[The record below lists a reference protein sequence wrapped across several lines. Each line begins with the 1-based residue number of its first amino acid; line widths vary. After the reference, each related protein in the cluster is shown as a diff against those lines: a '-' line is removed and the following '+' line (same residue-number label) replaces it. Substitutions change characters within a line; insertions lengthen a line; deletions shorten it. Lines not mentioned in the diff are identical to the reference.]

1 MTFSRSVTVD
11 IKTVWK
17 RLGKLDKGFLILLLF
32 YIVLL
37 LAVPA
42 SGFVSFLQF
51 VLFVLAAWLVIRLS
65 RFALRKAIWRL
76 RNRILVTYL
85 LIAVVPI
92 LLILTLAG
100 LGSYV
105 LAGQVAVYL
114 ARSELD
120 RRVASMQA
128 AAETL
133 QHTNPLIR
141 VETLRRT
148 GEIYGER
155 FPKLFLMIDDHGTL
169 LHWPAEPAIRVAPG
183 TEDNSSGV
191 ASYEG
196 RYYAWAQ
203 IADNGMR
210 FIAATPLTRRYLSEM
225 VAGLGDVYLLQ
236 VSTKLDLR
244 PENKRGIP
252 ISKSTSK
259 QPGAG
264 LGDRDV
270 ELLASGHEAPGP
282 ALPPP
287 VNSFDLAV
295 SWFFLLP
302 VNDWLD
308 PERNNTAFLAVS
320 TRFSAILNIILSQKV
335 EQLQGIVLI
344 ALLVVSIAFLVVELI
359 ALIIGVSLTR
369 TVTGAVHSL
378 YEGTQRVMRGDFSH
392 RITVSGRDQL
402 ADLSKSFNSM
412 TENLEKLLVVAK
424 EKERL
429 QAELALALE
438 VQEQLYPKTAPIF
451 KTIRV
456 TGMCQPAR
464 MVSGDYYDY
473 QRLSANRLAFAIGD
487 VAGKGISAALLMAG
501 IQSAMRME
509 LRASLELAAPS
520 YATANGFRLSTARLV
535 SELNQQLHATTSPEK
550 FATFCIA
557 LYDDETGMLT
567 YTNAGHLPPIL
578 VHNGRSTPLDIN
590 GTVVG
595 AFPSSKYDESKVE
608 LLAGDLL
615 VCYTDGI
622 TEPENEYG
630 EMFGEDRLIELV
642 SKNADRDDHRV
653 IEVVMDAVRQ
663 WTGAPELSDDM
674 TVLLARKQ

>member
-1 MTFSRSVTVD
+1 
-11 IKTVWK
+11 
-17 RLGKLDKGFLILLLF
+17 LGKLDKAFLILLLT
-32 YIVLL
+32 YIVVLF
-37 LAVPA
+37 AVPA
-42 SGFVSFLQF
+42 SGFVLFLQF
-51 VLFVLAAWLVIRLS
+51 VLFMLGAWLVIRLS

-76 RNRILVTYL
+76 RNRILVTYV

-100 LGSYV
+100 LGTYV

-133 QHTNPLIR
+133 RHTNPLIR
-141 VETLRRT
+141 TETLRRT

-155 FPKLFLMIDDHGTL
+155 FPKLFLMIDDHGNL
-169 LHWPAEPAIRVAPG
+169 LHWPAEPAIRVAPK
-183 TEDNSSGV
+183 TEDTSSGV

-203 IADNGMR
+203 TSDNGMR

-225 VAGLGDVYLLQ
+225 VPGLGDVYLLQ

-252 ISKSTSK
+252 IGKSASKPSN
-259 QPGAG
+259 AE
-264 LGDRDV
+264 LGDKDV
-270 ELLASGHEAPGP
+270 ELLTSGHEAPGR

-287 VNSFDLAV
+287 VNSFDLDV
-295 SWFFLLP
+295 RWFFLLP

-308 PERNNTAFLAVS
+308 PERNNTAFLVVR
-320 TRFSAILNIILSQKV
+320 TRYSAILNIILSQKV
-335 EQLQGIVLI
+335 EQLQGIVPI
-344 ALLVVSIAFLVVELI
+344 ALLVISIAFLVVELI

-378 YEGTQRVMRGDFSH
+378 YEGTQRVMQGDFSH

-412 TENLEKLLVVAK
+412 TENLEKLLIVAK

-451 KTIRV
+451 KTIRI

-509 LRASLELAAPS
+509 LRASLEPATPS
-520 YATANGFRLSTARLV
+520 ARTNGFRLSTARLV

-550 FATFCIA
+550 FATFCIG

-578 VHNGRSTPLDIN
+578 IHNGSSTLLDIN

-595 AFPSSKYDESKVE
+595 AFPTSKYDESKVE
-608 LLAGDLL
+608 LRSGDLL

-630 EMFGEDRLIELV
+630 EMFGEERLIELV
-642 SKNADRDDHRV
+642 SKNADRDDHRL

>member
-1 MTFSRSVTVD
+1 VTARSVTVD

-17 RLGKLDKGFLILLLF
+17 RLGKLDKAFLILLLF

-51 VLFVLAAWLVIRLS
+51 ILFVLGAWVVIRLT
-65 RFALRKAIWRL
+65 RVGLRKAIWRL
-76 RNRILVTYL
+76 RNRILVTYV

-100 LGSYV
+100 LGTYM

-128 AAETL
+128 VVDSL
-133 QHTNPLIR
+133 LHTNPVIR
-141 VETLRRT
+141 VESLRRT
-148 GEIYGER
+148 GEIYSER
-155 FPKLFLMIDDHGTL
+155 FPNLFLMIDDTADERGAV
-169 LHWPAEPAIRVAPG
+169 LHWPANPAITTPPRMEKSG
-183 TEDNSSGV
+183 SGV
-191 ASYEG
+191 ATLDSH
-196 RYYAWAQ
+196 YYAWAQ
-203 IADNGMR
+203 GEANGMR
-210 FIAATPLTRRYLSEM
+210 FIAATPLTRRYLSE
-225 VAGLGDVYLLQ
+225 VVPGLGDVYFLQ
-236 VSTKLDLR
+236 VSTEPAAGKQ
-244 PENKRGIP
+244 NK
-252 ISKSTSK
+252 
-259 QPGAG
+259 GAG
-264 LGDRDV
+264 FQVNTTGLP
-270 ELLASGHEAPGP
+270 SGREAPGAAFPP
-282 ALPPP
+282 A
-287 VNSFDLAV
+287 VNRFDLDVRWV
-295 SWFFLLP
+295 SFVPVKHWLAPDVDDTALLL
-302 VNDWLD
+302 VH
-308 PERNNTAFLAVS
+308 
-320 TRFSAILNIILSQKV
+320 TRYSAILNIILSNKV
-335 EQLQGIVLI
+335 DDFQGLVPIL
-344 ALLVVSIAFLVVELI
+344 LLVVSIAFLVVELI

-378 YEGTQRVMRGDFSH
+378 YEGTQRVMQGDFSH

-412 TENLEKLLVVAK
+412 TENLEKLLIVAK

-509 LRASLELAAPS
+509 LRASLELATPS
-520 YATANGFRLSTARLV
+520 YDGANGYRLSTARLV

-578 VHNGRSTPLDIN
+578 IHNGSSTLLDIN

-608 LLAGDLL
+608 LHAGDLL

-630 EMFGEDRLIELV
+630 EMFGEGRLIELV

>member
-1 MTFSRSVTVD
+1 MTVD

-17 RLGKLDKGFLILLLF
+17 RLGKLDKAFLILLLF
-32 YIVLL
+32 YLVLL

-42 SGFVSFLQF
+42 SAFVSFLQF
-51 VLFVLAAWLVIRLS
+51 ILFVLGAWVVIRLT
-65 RFALRKAIWRL
+65 RVGLRKAIWRL
-76 RNRILVTYL
+76 RNRILVTYV

-100 LGSYV
+100 LGTYM

-128 AAETL
+128 VVDSL
-133 QHTNPLIR
+133 LHTNPVIR
-141 VETLRRT
+141 VESLRRT
-148 GEIYGER
+148 GEIYSER
-155 FPKLFLMIDDHGTL
+155 FPNLFLMIDDTIDQPGTV
-169 LHWPAEPAIRVAPG
+169 LHWPANPAITAPPRMEKSG
-183 TEDNSSGV
+183 SGV
-191 ASYEG
+191 ATLDSH
-196 RYYAWAQ
+196 YYAWAQ
-203 IADNGMR
+203 AEANGMR

-225 VAGLGDVYLLQ
+225 VPGLGDVYFLQ
-236 VSTKLDLR
+236 VSTTPAAGKQ
-244 PENKRGIP
+244 NKGVGFQVN
-252 ISKSTSK
+252 TT
-259 QPGAG
+259 G
-264 LGDRDV
+264 LP
-270 ELLASGHEAPGP
+270 SGREAPGTAFPP
-282 ALPPP
+282 A
-287 VNSFDLAV
+287 VNRFDLDVRWV
-295 SWFFLLP
+295 SFVPAKHWLAPEVDDAALLL
-302 VNDWLD
+302 VH
-308 PERNNTAFLAVS
+308 
-320 TRFSAILNIILSQKV
+320 TRYSAILNIILSNKV
-335 EQLQGIVLI
+335 DDFQGLVPI

-378 YEGTQRVMRGDFSH
+378 YEGTQRVMKGDFSH

-509 LRASLELAAPS
+509 LRGSLELAQPS
-520 YATANGFRLSTARLV
+520 HGGANGHRLSTARLV

-578 VHNGRSTPLDIN
+578 IHNGCSTPLDIN

-608 LLAGDLL
+608 LHAGDLL

-630 EMFGEDRLIELV
+630 EMFGEERLIELV
-642 SKNADRDDHRV
+642 SKHADRDDHRV
-653 IEVVMDAVRQ
+653 IEVVMEAVRQ

>member
-1 MTFSRSVTVD
+1 MTAKSVTVD

-17 RLGKLDKGFLILLLF
+17 RLGKLDKAFLILLLF

-42 SGFVSFLQF
+42 SGFVSFLQII
-51 VLFVLAAWLVIRLS
+51 LFVLGAWLVIRLS

-76 RNRILVTYL
+76 RNRILVTYV

-100 LGSYV
+100 LGTYV

-155 FPKLFLMIDDHGTL
+155 FPRLFLMIDDHGTL
-169 LHWPAEPAIRVAPG
+169 LHWPAEPAIRIEPK

-191 ASYEG
+191 ASYKG

-203 IADNGMR
+203 ITDNGMR
-210 FIAATPLTRRYLSEM
+210 FIAAAPLSRRYLSEM
-225 VAGLGDVYLLQ
+225 VPGLGDVYFLQ
-236 VSTKLDLR
+236 VSAEETKSGVKIT
-244 PENKRGIP
+244 N
-252 ISKSTSK
+252 SSSK
-259 QPGAG
+259 QSGIDYG
-264 LGDRDV
+264 HQKV
-270 ELLASGHEAPGP
+270 ELLPSGHEAPGP

-287 VNSFDLAV
+287 VNSFDLDV
-295 SWFFLLP
+295 RWISLLP
-302 VNDWLD
+302 VKDWLD
-308 PERNNTAFLAVS
+308 PES
-320 TRFSAILNIILSQKV
+320 TDAALMVVRTRYSAILNIIMSQKV
-335 EQLQGIVLI
+335 DDQLQGFVPI

-378 YEGTQRVMRGDFSH
+378 YEGTQRVKQGDFSH

-412 TENLEKLLVVAK
+412 TENLEKLLIVAK

-509 LRASLELAAPS
+509 LRASLELATPS
-520 YATANGFRLSTARLV
+520 YGGTNGYRLSTARLV

-578 VHNGRSTPLDIN
+578 IHNGSSTLLDIN

-608 LLAGDLL
+608 LHAGDLL

-630 EMFGEDRLIELV
+630 EMFGEGRLIELV

>member
-1 MTFSRSVTVD
+1 MTARSVTVD

-17 RLGKLDKGFLILLLF
+17 RLGKLDKAFLILLLF

-51 VLFVLAAWLVIRLS
+51 ILFVLGAWVVIRLT
-65 RFALRKAIWRL
+65 RVGLRKAIWRL
-76 RNRILVTYL
+76 RNRILVTYV

-100 LGSYV
+100 LGTYM

-128 AAETL
+128 VVDSL
-133 QHTNPLIR
+133 LHTNPVIR
-141 VETLRRT
+141 VESLRRT
-148 GEIYGER
+148 GEIYSER
-155 FPKLFLMIDDHGTL
+155 FPNLFLMIDDTADERGAV
-169 LHWPAEPAIRVAPG
+169 LHWPANPAITTPPRMEKSG
-183 TEDNSSGV
+183 SGV
-191 ASYEG
+191 ATLDSH
-196 RYYAWAQ
+196 YYAWAQ
-203 IADNGMR
+203 GEANGMR
-210 FIAATPLTRRYLSEM
+210 FIAATPLTRRYLSE
-225 VAGLGDVYLLQ
+225 VVPGLGDVYFLQ
-236 VSTKLDLR
+236 VSTEPAAGKQ
-244 PENKRGIP
+244 NK
-252 ISKSTSK
+252 
-259 QPGAG
+259 GAG
-264 LGDRDV
+264 FQVNTTGLP
-270 ELLASGHEAPGP
+270 SGREAPGAAFPP
-282 ALPPP
+282 A
-287 VNSFDLAV
+287 VNRFDLDVRWV
-295 SWFFLLP
+295 SFVPVKHWLAPDVDDTALLL
-302 VNDWLD
+302 VH
-308 PERNNTAFLAVS
+308 
-320 TRFSAILNIILSQKV
+320 TRYSAILNIILSNKV
-335 EQLQGIVLI
+335 DDFQGLVPIL
-344 ALLVVSIAFLVVELI
+344 LLVVSIAFLVVELI

-378 YEGTQRVMRGDFSH
+378 YEGTQRVMQGDFSH

-412 TENLEKLLVVAK
+412 TENLEKLLIVAK

-509 LRASLELAAPS
+509 LRASLELASPS

-535 SELNQQLHATTSPEK
+535 SELNQQLHATTSAEK

-578 VHNGRSTPLDIN
+578 IHNGSSTLLDIN

-595 AFPSSKYDESKVE
+595 AFPGSKYDESKVE
-608 LLAGDLL
+608 LHAGDLL

-630 EMFGEDRLIELV
+630 EMFGEGRLIELV

-653 IEVVMDAVRQ
+653 IEAVMDAVRQ

>member
-1 MTFSRSVTVD
+1 MTARSVTVD

-17 RLGKLDKGFLILLLF
+17 RLGKLDKAFLILLLF

-51 VLFVLAAWLVIRLS
+51 ILFVLGAWVVIRLT
-65 RFALRKAIWRL
+65 RVGLRKAIWRL
-76 RNRILVTYL
+76 RNRILVTYV

-100 LGSYV
+100 LGTYM

-128 AAETL
+128 VVDSL
-133 QHTNPLIR
+133 LHTNPVIR
-141 VETLRRT
+141 VESLRRT
-148 GEIYGER
+148 GEIYSER
-155 FPKLFLMIDDHGTL
+155 FPNLFLMIDDTADERGAV
-169 LHWPAEPAIRVAPG
+169 LHWPANPAITTPPRMEKSG
-183 TEDNSSGV
+183 SGV
-191 ASYEG
+191 ATLDSH
-196 RYYAWAQ
+196 YYAWAQ
-203 IADNGMR
+203 GEANGMR
-210 FIAATPLTRRYLSEM
+210 FIAATPLTRRYLSE
-225 VAGLGDVYLLQ
+225 VVPGLGDVYFLQ
-236 VSTKLDLR
+236 VSTEPAAGKQ
-244 PENKRGIP
+244 NK
-252 ISKSTSK
+252 
-259 QPGAG
+259 GAG
-264 LGDRDV
+264 FQVNTTGLP
-270 ELLASGHEAPGP
+270 SGREAPGAAFPP
-282 ALPPP
+282 A
-287 VNSFDLAV
+287 VNRFDLDVRWV
-295 SWFFLLP
+295 SFVPVKHWLAPDVDDTALLL
-302 VNDWLD
+302 VH
-308 PERNNTAFLAVS
+308 
-320 TRFSAILNIILSQKV
+320 TRYSAILNIILSNKV
-335 EQLQGIVLI
+335 DDFQGLVPIL
-344 ALLVVSIAFLVVELI
+344 LLVVSIAFLVVELI

-378 YEGTQRVMRGDFSH
+378 YEGTQRVMQGDFSH

-412 TENLEKLLVVAK
+412 TENLEKLLIVAK

-473 QRLSANRLAFAIGD
+473 QRLTANRLAFAIGD

-509 LRASLELAAPS
+509 LRASLELASPS

-535 SELNQQLHATTSPEK
+535 SELNQQLHATTSAEK

-578 VHNGRSTPLDIN
+578 IHNGSSTLLDIN

-595 AFPSSKYDESKVE
+595 AFPGSKYDESKVE
-608 LLAGDLL
+608 LHAGDLL

-630 EMFGEDRLIELV
+630 EMFGEGRLIELV

-653 IEVVMDAVRQ
+653 IEAVMDAVRQ

>member
-1 MTFSRSVTVD
+1 
-11 IKTVWK
+11 
-17 RLGKLDKGFLILLLF
+17 LGKLDKAFLILLLA
-32 YIVLL
+32 YIGLMFL
-37 LAVPA
+37 IPA
-42 SGFVSFLQF
+42 STFVSFLQF
-51 VLFVLAAWLVIRLS
+51 VLFVLGAWLAIRIS

-76 RNRILVTYL
+76 RNRILVTYV

-133 QHTNPLIR
+133 LHTNANIR
-141 VETLRRT
+141 IESLRRT
-148 GEIYGER
+148 GEIYSER
-155 FPKLFLMIDDHGTL
+155 FPRLFLMINDHGTL
-169 LHWPAEPAIRVAPG
+169 LHWPPEPAIPVAPKAEG
-183 TEDNSSGV
+183 DSSGI
-191 ASYEG
+191 ASYQG

-203 IADNGMR
+203 TTAADGMR
-210 FIAATPLTRRYLSEM
+210 FVAAVPLTRRYLSEM
-225 VAGLGDVYLLQ
+225 VPGLGDVYFLQ
-236 VSTKLDLR
+236 VSAKLNAR
-244 PENKRGIP
+244 PEEKQRGTKVTNYKANQSGIE
-252 ISKSTSK
+252 I
-259 QPGAG
+259 
-264 LGDRDV
+264 GDQNV
-270 ELLASGHEAPGP
+270 ELLPSGHEAPGR
-282 ALPPP
+282 ALPPA
-287 VNSFDLAV
+287 VNSFDLDV
-295 SWFFLLP
+295 RWISLLS
-302 VNDWLD
+302 VNDWMD
-308 PERNNTAFLAVS
+308 PERNNAALLVVR
-320 TRFSAILNIILSQKV
+320 TRYSAILNIILSQKV
-335 EQLQGIVLI
+335 DQLQGFVPI

-378 YEGTQRVMRGDFSH
+378 YEGTQRVMQGDFSH

-412 TENLEKLLVVAK
+412 TENLEKLVIVAK

-509 LRASLELAAPS
+509 LRGSQDFATPPQAA
-520 YATANGFRLSTARLV
+520 TNGHRLSTARLV
-535 SELNQQLHATTSPEK
+535 SELNKQLHATTSPEK

-557 LYDDETGMLT
+557 LYDDDTGMLT

-578 VHNGRSTPLDIN
+578 IHNGSSTLLDIN

-595 AFPSSKYDESKVE
+595 AFPASKYDESKIE
-608 LLAGDLL
+608 LHSGDLL

-630 EMFGEDRLIELV
+630 EMFGEERLIELV
-642 SKNADRDDHRV
+642 SKNQDRDDHRV

-674 TVLLARKQ
+674 TVLLARKH

>member
-1 MTFSRSVTVD
+1 M
-11 IKTVWK
+11 
-17 RLGKLDKGFLILLLF
+17 
-32 YIVLL
+32 
-37 LAVPA
+37 
-42 SGFVSFLQF
+42 
-51 VLFVLAAWLVIRLS
+51 
-65 RFALRKAIWRL
+65 
-76 RNRILVTYL
+76 
-85 LIAVVPI
+85 
-92 LLILTLAG
+92 
-100 LGSYV
+100 

-114 ARSELD
+114 ARAELD
-120 RRVASMQA
+120 RRVASMRTA
-128 AAETL
+128 VDAL
-133 QHTNPLIR
+133 VHTNPAIR
-141 VETLRRT
+141 VEGLRRT
-148 GEIYGER
+148 GEIYTES
-155 FPKLFLMIDDHGTL
+155 FPNLLLMIVDDQGAV
-169 LHWPAEPAIRVAPG
+169 LHWPANPAIVTPPELEKSA
-183 TEDNSSGV
+183 SGV
-191 ASYEG
+191 AVLESH
-196 RYYAWAQ
+196 YYCWAQ
-203 IADNGMR
+203 AEANGMR
-210 FIAATPLTRRYLSEM
+210 FIAAAPLSRRYLSEM
-225 VAGLGDVYLLQ
+225 VPGLGDVYFLQ
-236 VSTKLDLR
+236 ISTA
-244 PENKRGIP
+244 P
-252 ISKSTSK
+252 
-259 QPGAG
+259 
-264 LGDRDV
+264 
-270 ELLASGHEAPGP
+270 ASGKKSGGYQVNTTGLPSGREAPGAAVPP
-282 ALPPP
+282 A
-287 VNSFDLAV
+287 VNRFDLDVRWV
-295 SWFFLLP
+295 SLLP
-302 VNDWLD
+302 VKHWLESEAD
-308 PERNNTAFLAVS
+308 DTALLLVH
-320 TRFSAILNIILSQKV
+320 TRYSAILNIILSNKV
-335 EQLQGIVLI
+335 DDFQGLVPV
-344 ALLVVSIAFLVVELI
+344 ALLVISITFLIVELI

-378 YEGTQRVMRGDFSH
+378 YEGTQRVKQGDFSH

-412 TENLEKLLVVAK
+412 TENLEKLLIVAK

-438 VQEQLYPKTAPIF
+438 VQEQLYPKIAPVF

-473 QRLSANRLAFAIGD
+473 QKLSPSRLAFAIGD

-509 LRASLELAAPS
+509 LRASFEGKDLGPPS
-520 YATANGFRLSTARLV
+520 ARTNGFHLSTARLV
-535 SELNQQLHATTSPEK
+535 SELNKQLHATTSPEK

-578 VHNGRSTPLDIN
+578 IHDGRSTPLDIN

-608 LLAGDLL
+608 LRAGDLL

-642 SKNADRDDHRV
+642 SKNADRDDRRV

-663 WTGAPELSDDM
+663 WTGSPELSDDM

>member
-1 MTFSRSVTVD
+1 VTVD

-17 RLGKLDKGFLILLLF
+17 RLGKLDKAFLILLLF

-51 VLFVLAAWLVIRLS
+51 ILFVLGAWVVIRLT
-65 RFALRKAIWRL
+65 RVGLRKAIWRL
-76 RNRILVTYL
+76 RNRILVTYV

-100 LGSYV
+100 LGTYM

-128 AAETL
+128 VVDSL
-133 QHTNPLIR
+133 LHTNPVIR
-141 VETLRRT
+141 VESLRRT
-148 GEIYGER
+148 GEIYSER
-155 FPKLFLMIDDHGTL
+155 FPNLFLLIDDTIDKHATV
-169 LHWPAEPAIRVAPG
+169 LHWPANPAITAPPRMEKSG
-183 TEDNSSGV
+183 SGV
-191 ASYEG
+191 ATLDSH
-196 RYYAWAQ
+196 YYAWAQ
-203 IADNGMR
+203 GEANGMR
-210 FIAATPLTRRYLSEM
+210 FIAATPLTRRYLSE
-225 VAGLGDVYLLQ
+225 VVPGLGDVYFLQ
-236 VSTKLDLR
+236 VSTEPAAGKQ
-244 PENKRGIP
+244 NK
-252 ISKSTSK
+252 
-259 QPGAG
+259 GAG
-264 LGDRDV
+264 FQVNTTGLP
-270 ELLASGHEAPGP
+270 SGREAPGAAFPP
-282 ALPPP
+282 A
-287 VNSFDLAV
+287 VNRFDLDVRWV
-295 SWFFLLP
+295 SFVPVKHWLAPDVDDTALLL
-302 VNDWLD
+302 VH
-308 PERNNTAFLAVS
+308 
-320 TRFSAILNIILSQKV
+320 TRYSAILNIILSNKV
-335 EQLQGIVLI
+335 DDFQGLVPIL
-344 ALLVVSIAFLVVELI
+344 LLVVSIAFLVVELI

-378 YEGTQRVMRGDFSH
+378 YEGTQRVMQGDFSH

-412 TENLEKLLVVAK
+412 TENLEKLLIVAK

-509 LRASLELAAPS
+509 LRASLELASPS

-535 SELNQQLHATTSPEK
+535 SELNQQLHATTSAEK

-578 VHNGRSTPLDIN
+578 IHNGSSTLLDIN

-608 LLAGDLL
+608 LHAGDLL

-630 EMFGEDRLIELV
+630 EMFGEGRLIELV

>member
-1 MTFSRSVTVD
+1 VTVD

-17 RLGKLDKGFLILLLF
+17 RLGKLDKAFLILLLF

-51 VLFVLAAWLVIRLS
+51 ILFVLGAWVVIRLT
-65 RFALRKAIWRL
+65 RVGLRKAIWRL
-76 RNRILVTYL
+76 RNRILVTYV

-100 LGSYV
+100 LGTYM

-128 AAETL
+128 VVDSL
-133 QHTNPLIR
+133 LHTNPVIR
-141 VETLRRT
+141 VESLRRT
-148 GEIYGER
+148 GEIYSER
-155 FPKLFLMIDDHGTL
+155 FPNLFLMIDDTADERGAV
-169 LHWPAEPAIRVAPG
+169 LHWPANPAITTPPRMEKSG
-183 TEDNSSGV
+183 SGV
-191 ASYEG
+191 ATLDSH
-196 RYYAWAQ
+196 YYAWAQ
-203 IADNGMR
+203 GEANGMR
-210 FIAATPLTRRYLSEM
+210 FIAATPLTRRYLSE
-225 VAGLGDVYLLQ
+225 VVPGLGDVYFLQ
-236 VSTKLDLR
+236 VSTEPAAGKQ
-244 PENKRGIP
+244 NK
-252 ISKSTSK
+252 
-259 QPGAG
+259 GAG
-264 LGDRDV
+264 FQVNTTGLP
-270 ELLASGHEAPGP
+270 SGREAPGAAFPP
-282 ALPPP
+282 A
-287 VNSFDLAV
+287 VNRFDLDVRWV
-295 SWFFLLP
+295 SFVPVKHWLAPDVDDTALLL
-302 VNDWLD
+302 VH
-308 PERNNTAFLAVS
+308 
-320 TRFSAILNIILSQKV
+320 TRYSAILNIILSNKV
-335 EQLQGIVLI
+335 DDFQGLVPIL
-344 ALLVVSIAFLVVELI
+344 LLVVSIAFLVVELI

-378 YEGTQRVMRGDFSH
+378 YEGTQRVMQGDFSH

-412 TENLEKLLVVAK
+412 TENLEKLLIVAK

-509 LRASLELAAPS
+509 LRASLELATPS
-520 YATANGFRLSTARLV
+520 YDGANGYRLSTARLV

-578 VHNGRSTPLDIN
+578 IHNGSSTLLDIN

-608 LLAGDLL
+608 LHAGDLL

-630 EMFGEDRLIELV
+630 EMFGEGRLIELV

>member
-1 MTFSRSVTVD
+1 MTVD

-17 RLGKLDKGFLILLLF
+17 RLGKLDKAFLILLLF

-51 VLFVLAAWLVIRLS
+51 ILFVLGAWVVIRLT
-65 RFALRKAIWRL
+65 RVGLRKAIWRL
-76 RNRILVTYL
+76 RNRILVTYV

-100 LGSYV
+100 LGTYM

-128 AAETL
+128 VVDSL
-133 QHTNPLIR
+133 LHTNPVIR
-141 VETLRRT
+141 VESLRRT
-148 GEIYGER
+148 GEIYSER
-155 FPKLFLMIDDHGTL
+155 FPNLFLMIDDTADERGAV
-169 LHWPAEPAIRVAPG
+169 LHWPANPAITTPPRMEKSG
-183 TEDNSSGV
+183 SGV
-191 ASYEG
+191 ATLDSH
-196 RYYAWAQ
+196 YYAWAQ
-203 IADNGMR
+203 GEANGMR
-210 FIAATPLTRRYLSEM
+210 FIAATPLTRRYLSE
-225 VAGLGDVYLLQ
+225 VVPGLGDVYFLQ
-236 VSTKLDLR
+236 VSTEPAAGKQ
-244 PENKRGIP
+244 NK
-252 ISKSTSK
+252 
-259 QPGAG
+259 GAG
-264 LGDRDV
+264 FQVNTTGLP
-270 ELLASGHEAPGP
+270 SGREAPGAAFPP
-282 ALPPP
+282 A
-287 VNSFDLAV
+287 VNRFDLDVRWV
-295 SWFFLLP
+295 SFVPVKHWLAPDVDDTALLL
-302 VNDWLD
+302 VH
-308 PERNNTAFLAVS
+308 
-320 TRFSAILNIILSQKV
+320 TRYSAILNIILSNKV
-335 EQLQGIVLI
+335 DDFQGLVPIL
-344 ALLVVSIAFLVVELI
+344 LLVVSIAFLVVELI

-378 YEGTQRVMRGDFSH
+378 YEGTQRVMQGDFSH

-412 TENLEKLLVVAK
+412 TENLEKLLIVAK

-509 LRASLELAAPS
+509 LRASLELAVPS
-520 YATANGFRLSTARLV
+520 YGVANGHRLSTARLV

-578 VHNGRSTPLDIN
+578 IHNGSSTLLDIN

-608 LLAGDLL
+608 LHAGDLL

-630 EMFGEDRLIELV
+630 EMFGEGRLIELV

-653 IEVVMDAVRQ
+653 IEAVMDAVRQ

>member
-1 MTFSRSVTVD
+1 VNRY
-11 IKTVWK
+11 IKSIWK
-17 RLGKLDKGFLILLLF
+17 RLGKLDKAFLILLLL

-37 LAVPA
+37 FAVP
-42 SGFVSFLQF
+42 SNVFVSFLQF
-51 VLFVLAAWLVIRLS
+51 ILYVLGAWLVIRLS

-76 RNRILVTYL
+76 RNRILVTYV

-120 RRVASMQA
+120 RRVASMRT

-133 QHTNPLIR
+133 LHANPIIR
-141 VETLRRT
+141 TETLRRT

-155 FPKLFLMIDDHGTL
+155 FPKLVLMTDDHGTL
-169 LHWPAEPAIRVAPG
+169 LHWPAEPAIRVAPK
-183 TEDNSSGV
+183 TEEDSSGV

-203 IADNGMR
+203 TSDNGMR
-210 FIAATPLTRRYLSEM
+210 FIAAAPLTRRYLSEM
-225 VAGLGDVYLLQ
+225 LAGLGDVYLIE

-244 PENKRGIP
+244 PESKRGTP
-252 ISKSTSK
+252 ISKAKPKRSS
-259 QPGAG
+259 AD
-264 LGDRDV
+264 LGDKDV
-270 ELLASGHEAPGP
+270 ELLPSGHEAPGP
-282 ALPPP
+282 ALPPA
-287 VNSFDLAV
+287 VNSFDLDV
-295 SWFFLLP
+295 RWISLLP

-308 PERNNTAFLAVS
+308 PESNDTALLVVR

-335 EQLQGIVLI
+335 DQLQGFVPI

-378 YEGTQRVMRGDFSH
+378 YEGTQRVMHGDFSH
-392 RITVSGRDQL
+392 RIAVSGRDQL

-412 TENLEKLLVVAK
+412 TENLEKLLIVAK

-451 KTIRV
+451 KTIRI

-509 LRASLELAAPS
+509 LRASLELATPS

-578 VHNGRSTPLDIN
+578 IHNGSSTLLDIN

-595 AFPSSKYDESKVE
+595 AFPTSKYDESKVE
-608 LLAGDLL
+608 LHAGDLL

-630 EMFGEDRLIELV
+630 EMFGEERLIELV
-642 SKNADRDDHRV
+642 SKHAERDDKRV

>member
-1 MTFSRSVTVD
+1 
-11 IKTVWK
+11 
-17 RLGKLDKGFLILLLF
+17 LGKLDKAFLILLLV

-37 LAVPA
+37 FAIPA
-42 SGFVSFLQF
+42 SAFVSFLQF
-51 VLFVLAAWLVIRLS
+51 VLFVLGAWLLIRIS

-76 RNRILVTYL
+76 RNRILVTYV

-133 QHTNPLIR
+133 LHTNPSIR
-141 VETLRRT
+141 IESLRRT
-148 GEIYGER
+148 GEIYSER
-155 FPKLFLMIDDHGTL
+155 FPRLFLMIDDHGTL
-169 LHWPAEPAIRVAPG
+169 LHWPPEPAIPVAPKS
-183 TEDNSSGV
+183 EDHSSGI
-191 ASYEG
+191 ASYQG

-203 IADNGMR
+203 TTIGDGMR
-210 FIAATPLTRRYLSEM
+210 FIAGVPLTRRYLSEM
-225 VAGLGDVYLLQ
+225 VPGLGDVYFLQ
-236 VSTKLDLR
+236 VSTKLNAR
-244 PENKRGIP
+244 PEEKQAGAKATNYKANQSGIE
-252 ISKSTSK
+252 I
-259 QPGAG
+259 
-264 LGDRDV
+264 GDQNV
-270 ELLASGHEAPGP
+270 ELLPSGHEAPGR
-282 ALPPP
+282 ALPPA
-287 VNSFDLAV
+287 VNSFDLDV
-295 SWFFLLP
+295 RWISLLS

-308 PERNNTAFLAVS
+308 PDRNNAALLVVR
-320 TRFSAILNIILSQKV
+320 TRYSAILNIILSQKV
-335 EQLQGIVLI
+335 DQLQGFVPI

-378 YEGTQRVMRGDFSH
+378 YEGTQRVMQGDFSH

-412 TENLEKLLVVAK
+412 TENLEKLVIVAK

-509 LRASLELAAPS
+509 LRGSQDFTTPHQAS
-520 YATANGFRLSTARLV
+520 TNGHRLSTARLV

-550 FATFCIA
+550 FATFCIG

-578 VHNGRSTPLDIN
+578 IHNGSSTLLDIN

-595 AFPSSKYDESKVE
+595 AFPSSRYDESKIE
-608 LLAGDLL
+608 LHSGDLL

-630 EMFGEDRLIELV
+630 EMFGEERLIELV
-642 SKNADRDDHRV
+642 SKNQDRDDHRV

-674 TVLLARKQ
+674 TVLLARKH

>member
-1 MTFSRSVTVD
+1 VTAKSVTVD

-17 RLGKLDKGFLILLLF
+17 RLGKLDKAFLILLLF

-42 SGFVSFLQF
+42 SGFVSFLQII
-51 VLFVLAAWLVIRLS
+51 LFVLGAWLVIRLS

-76 RNRILVTYL
+76 RNRILVTYV

-100 LGSYV
+100 LGTYV

-155 FPKLFLMIDDHGTL
+155 FPRLFLMIDDHGTL
-169 LHWPAEPAIRVAPG
+169 LHWPAEPAIRIEPK

-191 ASYEG
+191 ASYKG

-203 IADNGMR
+203 ITDNGMR
-210 FIAATPLTRRYLSEM
+210 FIAAAPLSRRYLSEM
-225 VAGLGDVYLLQ
+225 VPGLGDVYFLQ
-236 VSTKLDLR
+236 VSAEETKSGVKIT
-244 PENKRGIP
+244 N
-252 ISKSTSK
+252 SSSK
-259 QPGAG
+259 QSGIDYG
-264 LGDRDV
+264 HQKV
-270 ELLASGHEAPGP
+270 ELLPSGHEAPGP

-287 VNSFDLAV
+287 VNSFDLDV
-295 SWFFLLP
+295 RWISLLP
-302 VNDWLD
+302 VKDWLD
-308 PERNNTAFLAVS
+308 PES
-320 TRFSAILNIILSQKV
+320 TDAALMVVRTRYSAILNIIMSQKV
-335 EQLQGIVLI
+335 DDQLQGFVPI

-378 YEGTQRVMRGDFSH
+378 YEGTQRVKQGDFSH

-412 TENLEKLLVVAK
+412 TENLEKLLIVAK

-509 LRASLELAAPS
+509 LRASLELATPS
-520 YATANGFRLSTARLV
+520 YGGTNGYRLSTARLV

-578 VHNGRSTPLDIN
+578 IHNGSSTLLDIN

-608 LLAGDLL
+608 LHAGDLL

-630 EMFGEDRLIELV
+630 EMFGEGRLIELV

>member
-1 MTFSRSVTVD
+1 
-11 IKTVWK
+11 
-17 RLGKLDKGFLILLLF
+17 LGKLDKAFLILLLC

-37 LAVPA
+37 FVVPA
-42 SGFVSFLQF
+42 SGFVTFLQF
-51 VLFVLAAWLVIRLS
+51 VLFMLGAWLVIRLS

-76 RNRILVTYL
+76 RNRILVTYV

-100 LGSYV
+100 LGTYV

-120 RRVASMQA
+120 RLVGSMQA

-133 QHTNPLIR
+133 RHTNPLIR
-141 VETLRRT
+141 TETLRRT

-155 FPKLFLMIDDHGTL
+155 FPRLFLMIDDHGNL
-169 LHWPAEPAIRVAPG
+169 LHWPAEPAIRVAPV
-183 TEDNSSGV
+183 TDETSSGV
-191 ASYEG
+191 ASFEG

-203 IADNGMR
+203 SSDKGMR

-225 VAGLGDVYLLQ
+225 VPGLGDVYLLH

-244 PENKRGIP
+244 PENKRGTP
-252 ISKSTSK
+252 IGKSASK
-259 QPGAG
+259 QSSAE
-264 LGDRDV
+264 LGDKEV
-270 ELLASGHEAPGP
+270 ELLASGHEAPGR

-287 VNSFDLAV
+287 VNSFDLDV
-295 SWFFLLP
+295 RWISLLP
-302 VNDWLD
+302 VKDWLD
-308 PERNNTAFLAVS
+308 PERTDTALMVVR
-320 TRFSAILNIILSQKV
+320 TRYSAILNIILSQKV
-335 EQLQGIVLI
+335 DQLQGFVPI
-344 ALLVVSIAFLVVELI
+344 ALLVVSIAFLVVEMI

-378 YEGTQRVMRGDFSH
+378 YEGTQRVMQGDFSH
-392 RITVSGRDQL
+392 RISVSGRDQL

-412 TENLEKLLVVAK
+412 TENLEKLLIVAK

-451 KTIRV
+451 KTIRI

-509 LRASLELAAPS
+509 LRASLEMATPS
-520 YATANGFRLSTARLV
+520 ARTNGFRLSTARLV

-550 FATFCIA
+550 FATFCIG

-578 VHNGRSTPLDIN
+578 IHNGSSTLLDIN

-595 AFPSSKYDESKVE
+595 AFPTSKYDESKVE
-608 LLAGDLL
+608 LRAGDLL

-630 EMFGEDRLIELV
+630 EMFGEERLIELV

>member
-1 MTFSRSVTVD
+1 VTVD

-17 RLGKLDKGFLILLLF
+17 RLGKLDKAFLILLLF

-51 VLFVLAAWLVIRLS
+51 ILFVLGAWVVIRLT
-65 RFALRKAIWRL
+65 RVGLRKAIWRL
-76 RNRILVTYL
+76 RNRILVTYV

-100 LGSYV
+100 LGTYM

-128 AAETL
+128 VVDSL
-133 QHTNPLIR
+133 LHTNPVIR
-141 VETLRRT
+141 VESLRRT
-148 GEIYGER
+148 GEIYSER
-155 FPKLFLMIDDHGTL
+155 FPNLFLMIDDTADERGAV
-169 LHWPAEPAIRVAPG
+169 LHWPANPAITTPPRMEKSG
-183 TEDNSSGV
+183 SGV
-191 ASYEG
+191 ATLDSH
-196 RYYAWAQ
+196 YYAWAQ
-203 IADNGMR
+203 GEANGMR
-210 FIAATPLTRRYLSEM
+210 FIAATPLTRRYLSE
-225 VAGLGDVYLLQ
+225 VVPGLGDVYFLQ
-236 VSTKLDLR
+236 VSTEPAAGKQ
-244 PENKRGIP
+244 NK
-252 ISKSTSK
+252 
-259 QPGAG
+259 GAG
-264 LGDRDV
+264 FQVNTTGLP
-270 ELLASGHEAPGP
+270 SGREAPGAAFPP
-282 ALPPP
+282 A
-287 VNSFDLAV
+287 VNRFDLDVRWV
-295 SWFFLLP
+295 SFVPVKHWLAPDVDDTALLL
-302 VNDWLD
+302 VH
-308 PERNNTAFLAVS
+308 
-320 TRFSAILNIILSQKV
+320 TRYSAILNIILSNKV
-335 EQLQGIVLI
+335 DDFQGLVPIL
-344 ALLVVSIAFLVVELI
+344 LLVVSIAFLVVELI

-378 YEGTQRVMRGDFSH
+378 YEGTQRVMQGDFSH

-412 TENLEKLLVVAK
+412 TENLEKLLIVAK

-438 VQEQLYPKTAPIF
+438 VQEQLYPKTAPVF

-509 LRASLELAAPS
+509 LRASLELAVPS
-520 YATANGFRLSTARLV
+520 YGVANGHRLSTARLV

-578 VHNGRSTPLDIN
+578 IHNGSSTLLDIN

-608 LLAGDLL
+608 LHAGDLL

-630 EMFGEDRLIELV
+630 EMFGEGRLIELV

-653 IEVVMDAVRQ
+653 IEAVMDAVRQ

>member
-1 MTFSRSVTVD
+1 VTVD